1 MAGPETSWGR
11 SRDLADR
18 PAPGQDSNIGDNSC
32 GSNRLRRRVG
42 RSVFAVTL
50 TATAT
55 LLPNHEAF
63 DAVESQ
69 PDGARS
75 VFATGPLGGWRLC
88 AREGGSC
95 NCVGTV
101 ALHSWLAD
109 WSMLRHVNGSIP
121 CSVAFFGHDPRPHL
135 PKLCS
140 CLASL
145 SWPESLVDGLNE
157 TISRSLLPRVE
168 AGPAEATCSPE
179 DDGKWTPCS
188 VLSSRHDGSV
198 VPDRILPRLPV
209 EEQRDMALR
218 KLDLCH
224 RLAPDQ
230 ALRILGVWPSN
241 IQMGV
246 VPIKASSAPLCAVV
260 YSPLR
265 GALWDGRAAIFCP
278 TEPPKCLEGSCEC
291 ADASLSRID
300 LRKRRNGDGKEPKW
314 SVHRASWK
322 EPVGPACHRERLQ
335 KMKSPDK
342 MPETQK
348 FAAPCADQN
357 RETTNKHKQL
367 DSAVA
372 SSCFLKYSAAGP
384 ATLPDLSSFQ
394 PSGETPAKAI
404 YADAPQAPEKLD
416 ALLRQALGE
425 AFADAPRTAL
435 ARAGMLHKHPEVIR
449 MAVALAHSGL
459 GVEIQQLR
467 AEHVPAA
474 QIGLRIEAD
483 GKQVPL
489 DSGELRDFRR
499 PPHSVEERISAPH
512 GAL

>member
-18 PAPGQDSNIGDNSC
+18 RGVGMVA

-314 SVHRASWK
+314 SVHR
-322 EPVGPACHRERLQ
+322 VGPACHRERLQ

-348 FAAPCADQN
+348 FAA
-357 RETTNKHKQL
+357 
-367 DSAVA
+367 
-372 SSCFLKYSAAGP
+372 YSAAGP